1 MTKSLDISNEDQ
13 KLFSDFMD
21 WVKNFNDY
29 IYKDWD
35 EKAYANQKESSQED
49 IDTVEQ
55 FIDVELEEG
64 VA

>member
-1 MTKSLDISNEDQ
+1 
-13 KLFSDFMD
+13 MD

-64 VA
+64 AA